1 MKRTPINRF
10 SIKRIAQLQAEAPV
24 RIALCER
31 AGGKPV
37 TREVQIYRKGQ
48 QHTYTRVDCVG
59 GICECGL
66 PDCPKT
72 PRDGENLEP
81 HEKLQRSLGG
91 ILSLENTAMVL
102 RRCHRILQNSEPMW
116 SYKA

>member
-48 QHTYTRVDCVG
+48 RHTYTRVDCVG

-102 RRCHRILQNSEPMW
+102 RCCHRILQNSEPMW